1 MARNFYE
8 VLGVPKDAPEKDIQ
22 KAYRDLARKYHPDLH
37 PDDKDAAKKFSEVQ
51 EAFDTLNNKD
61 KRKQYDQFGAN
72 YQQYQNAGAG
82 AGFNPFGA
90 GGNAGGFRGSFN
102 GQDFDLNDILR
113 GFAGGMGGGAGMG
126 GASGGGFGGFNP
138 FGGASAAGRRTR
150 QQARPSKGADVQSEL
165 TIPFSLAVKGGD
177 TAITLMTQ
185 EGQRRT
191 LDVKV
196 PAGISEGKKIRL
208 RGQGAAAPM
217 GGTPGDLLIIIHVE
231 PHPYY
236 SRQGDDLTLKLPI
249 TLNEAING
257 AKIDIPTPK
266 GTVSMTIPAGTSSD
280 KRLRM
285 KGLGVAPVKGPVGD
299 LYVEPRIILPKK
311 ITPEVRECAQKAESL
326 YSGSIR
332 EGIRW

>member
-1 MARNFYE
+1 MARNYYE
-8 VLGVPKDAPEKDIQ
+8 VLGVSKSATEKEIQ

-72 YQQYQNAGAG
+72 YQQFQNAGGG

-90 GGNAGGFRGSFN
+90 GGPGGNFRGSYN
-102 GQDFDLNDILR
+102 SQEFDLNDILR
-113 GFAGGMGGGAGMG
+113 NFAGGMGGGPS
-126 GASGGGFGGFNP
+126 GAGFGNFNP
-138 FGGASAAGRRTR
+138 FGAAGAAGGRRPR
-150 QQARPSKGADVQSEL
+150 QQQQRPIKGEDIQTEL
-165 TIPFSLAVKGGD
+165 SIPFALSVKGGD
-177 TAITLMTQ
+177 TTITLTTSD
-185 EGQRRT
+185 GQRKT
-191 LDVKV
+191 LDVRV

-217 GGTPGDLLIIIHVE
+217 GGTPGDLLIAIHVE

-236 SRQGDDLTLKLPI
+236 TRQDDDLTLKLPI

-266 GTVSMTIPAGTSSD
+266 GIVSMTIPPGTSSD

-285 KGLGVAPVKGPVGD
+285 KGLGVANVKGNVGD
-299 LYVEPRIILPKK
+299 LYVEPRIILPAKISEELKIAAKK
-311 ITPEVRECAQKAESL
+311 ADAQYVGSVRA
-326 YSGSIR
+326 
-332 EGIRW
+332 GIRW